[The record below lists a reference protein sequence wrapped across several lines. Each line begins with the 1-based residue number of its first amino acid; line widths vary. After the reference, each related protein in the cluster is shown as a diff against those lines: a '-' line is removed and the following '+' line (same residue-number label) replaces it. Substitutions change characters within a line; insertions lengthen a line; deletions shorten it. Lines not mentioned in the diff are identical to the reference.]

1 MKTVYIAHAD
11 SVWAVFDTKEDA
23 DKFISLAHVEDAPV
37 VDLFE
42 APYFGNR
49 DLIIPL
55 TRGGM
60 TYSEPYTPKVTCGES
75 K

>member
-1 MKTVYIAHAD
+1 MKTVFVAHAE

-23 DKFISLAHVEDAPV
+23 DQFIGLAHVGGEPEIDV
-37 VDLFE
+37 FE